1 MKGGLVM
8 SNKNVFTLILILF
21 ALAIIVNSVCTEDK
35 QAKPPFGRAT
45 DYASN
50 VYSCDTIKLHRIHN
64 QFVWRIDNTDSI
76 VIMFKTSGKE
86 HFIMVNTLNKNYPN
100 VLFNNGVP
108 DNAVDIYDKLFSL
121 GKIGNYVTDYTT
133 GNKLIIEEVESGD
146 SFTINLD

>member
-1 MKGGLVM
+1 
-8 SNKNVFTLILILF
+8 
-21 ALAIIVNSVCTEDK
+21 
-35 QAKPPFGRAT
+35 
-45 DYASN
+45 
-50 VYSCDTIKLHRIHN
+50 
-64 QFVWRIDNTDSI
+64 
-76 VIMFKTSGKE
+76 MFKTSGKE
-86 HFIMVNTLNKNYPN
+86 HFIMVNTINKNYPN